1 MLTTLLLLAL
11 QLPSCEWCGVLEA
24 PPNITSSVTIAPA
37 TERGERMVLSGR
49 VLKAD
54 RTPAAGVILYAYHT
68 NVAGIYPRRGSET
81 GNARRHGYLR
91 GWVKTDAQGRYRI
104 ESIRPGNYP
113 TGRFAAHVHVVV
125 GEPGKAEYTVP
136 DFEFAG
142 DPYLGDR
149 GGEGVVTLVRRN
161 GVWYAT
167 RDIVLK
173 P

>member
-1 MLTTLLLLAL
+1 
-11 QLPSCEWCGVLEA
+11 
-24 PPNITSSVTIAPA
+24 
-37 TERGERMVLSGR
+37 MVLSGR

-54 RTPAAGVILYAYHT
+54 GRTPAAGVVLYAYHT
-68 NVAGIYPRRGSET
+68 NVEGIYPRRGNET

-91 GWVKTDAQGRYRI
+91 GWLKTDTQGRYRI

-125 GEPGKAEYTVP
+125 GEPRKREYSVA

-142 DPYLGDR
+142 DPYLQDR
-149 GGEGVVTLVRRN
+149 SAEGVVTLHRRD
-161 GVWYAT
+161 GVWYGT